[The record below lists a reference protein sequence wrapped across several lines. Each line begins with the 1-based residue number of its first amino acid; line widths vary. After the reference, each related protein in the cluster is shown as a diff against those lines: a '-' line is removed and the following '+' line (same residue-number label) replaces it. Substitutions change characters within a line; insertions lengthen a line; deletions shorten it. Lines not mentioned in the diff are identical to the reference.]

1 MTSPGLRPSLS
12 MRIVAG
18 LLVTLGSCLLTL
30 AEADSEA
37 FFLPNLLSR
46 SGSRGPRQISRP
58 RPALRPIRQT
68 QFRHAPHVS
77 HVPQHHHNR
86 HVQAQR
92 PVRQTKAIFGHQPS
106 LRPHNPHQHGGHG
119 RQNNFAQPPRSDP
132 GARMKLDFGGWKPI
146 NFDEELPSKLKRGIK
161 IADLKSVS
169 DSVNSGKIVTID
181 SAIARA
187 PPAESD
193 PQPHITVTQPPVS
206 HHKPSVSQVSHIR
219 IPSTADHN
227 SIIYVDS
234 SNDPIYNL
242 LDSNNPAV
250 APKYEPAK
258 PVFQTPQYIPRPAVP
273 SKPIQPQ
280 PRPQPA
286 VAPRYQPQPA
296 PAPARPP
303 PYEPNPAPAVPP
315 PYEAPAP
322 SVSYEP
328 ASFLQSSAPL
338 TPAPAPAYEPE
349 QVAYPVVSQLPRKA
363 PAPAPDTDKYPVV
376 ALITA
381 DSDVPEEEKFVQF
394 SINGGSPSSLVGV
407 PESQPSPRQ
416 PKDVAKESDEL
427 YYIYYQD
434 PALDPN
440 FGVKSERDARGTQQ
454 HVGLDGLDIPL
465 YDYEELAEDLFRTE
479 RDQPSYGGRTGSSR
493 VSFRQNVGGKKSGF
507 TYKLS

>member
-1 MTSPGLRPSLS
+1 M
-12 MRIVAG
+12 
-18 LLVTLGSCLLTL
+18 TLGSCLL

-46 SGSRGPRQISRP
+46 SGSRGSRQISRP
-58 RPALRPIRQT
+58 QPRPRPIRQT
-68 QFRHAPHVS
+68 QFRHVPHVS
-77 HVPQHHHNR
+77 QPHHNR
-86 HVQAQR
+86 HVQPPR
-92 PVRQTKAIFGHQPS
+92 PVRQTKAIFSNRPRPVHHHQ
-106 LRPHNPHQHGGHG
+106 QHGVSG
-119 RQNNFAQPPRSDP
+119 RQNNFAQPLRSDP
-132 GARMKLDFGGWKPI
+132 GALMKLDFGGWKPI

-161 IADLKSVS
+161 ISDLKTVS
-169 DSVNSGKIVTID
+169 DSANSGKIVTID

-187 PPAESD
+187 PKAESD
-193 PQPHITVTQPPVS
+193 PKPQVSAPAASVQPPVS
-206 HHKPSVSQVSHIR
+206 HHSPSVSQVSHIR
-219 IPSTADHN
+219 IPSTADHSN
-227 SIIYVDS
+227 IIYVDS

-242 LDSNNPAV
+242 LDANNPAV
-250 APKYEPAK
+250 APKYEVAK
-258 PVFQTPQYIPRPAVP
+258 PVFQSPQYIPRPAVP

-280 PRPQPA
+280 PQKPA

-296 PAPARPP
+296 APARPP
-303 PYEPNPAPAVPP
+303 PYDPNPAPALPP
-315 PYEAPAP
+315 PYEAPAS

-338 TPAPAPAYEPE
+338 TPASAPAYEPE

-363 PAPAPDTDKYPVV
+363 PSPAPDTDKYPVV

-394 SINGGSPSSLVGV
+394 SINGGSLPAL
-407 PESQPSPRQ
+407 PESQPSTRQ
-416 PKDVAKESDEL
+416 PKDVANESDEL

-434 PALDPN
+434 PALDPD
-440 FGVKSERDARGTQQ
+440 FGVKSERDERDARQQ
-454 HVGLDGLDIPL
+454 KHVGLDGLDIPL
-465 YDYEELAEDLFRTE
+465 YDYEELTEDLFRTE

>member
-1 MTSPGLRPSLS
+1 
-12 MRIVAG
+12 
-18 LLVTLGSCLLTL
+18 
-30 AEADSEA
+30 
-37 FFLPNLLSR
+37 
-46 SGSRGPRQISRP
+46 
-58 RPALRPIRQT
+58 
-68 QFRHAPHVS
+68 
-77 HVPQHHHNR
+77 
-86 HVQAQR
+86 
-92 PVRQTKAIFGHQPS
+92 
-106 LRPHNPHQHGGHG
+106 
-119 RQNNFAQPPRSDP
+119 
-132 GARMKLDFGGWKPI
+132 MKLDFGGWKPI

-161 IADLKSVS
+161 ISDLKTVS
-169 DSVNSGKIVTID
+169 DSVSSGKIVTID

-187 PPAESD
+187 PKAESD
-193 PQPHITVTQPPVS
+193 PKPQRPVSPPPVS
-206 HHKPSVSQVSHIR
+206 HHTPSVSQVSHIR
-219 IPSTADHN
+219 IPSTADHSN
-227 SIIYVDS
+227 IIYVDS

-242 LDSNNPAV
+242 LDANNPAV

-280 PRPQPA
+280 PQPQPQQPA
-286 VAPRYQPQPA
+286 VAPRYQPKPA
-296 PAPARPP
+296 QAPARPP
-303 PYEPNPAPAVPP
+303 PYDPNPAPAVPP
-315 PYEAPAP
+315 PYEAPVS

-338 TPAPAPAYEPE
+338 TAAPAPAYEPE
-349 QVAYPVVSQLPRKA
+349 QVAYPVVSQLPRKAPSPA

-381 DSDVPEEEKFVQF
+381 DSDVPEEQKFVQF
-394 SINGGSPSSLVGV
+394 SINGGSPSSLPAL

-434 PALDPN
+434 PALDPS
-440 FGVKSERDARGTQQ
+440 FGVKSERDARQQ

-465 YDYEELAEDLFRTE
+465 YDYEELTEDLYRTE
-479 RDQPSYGGRTGSSR
+479 RDQPSYGYDSRTGSSR

>member
-1 MTSPGLRPSLS
+1 
-12 MRIVAG
+12 
-18 LLVTLGSCLLTL
+18 
-30 AEADSEA
+30 
-37 FFLPNLLSR
+37 
-46 SGSRGPRQISRP
+46 
-58 RPALRPIRQT
+58 
-68 QFRHAPHVS
+68 
-77 HVPQHHHNR
+77 
-86 HVQAQR
+86 
-92 PVRQTKAIFGHQPS
+92 
-106 LRPHNPHQHGGHG
+106 
-119 RQNNFAQPPRSDP
+119 
-132 GARMKLDFGGWKPI
+132 MKLDFGGWKPI

-161 IADLKSVS
+161 ISDLKTVS
-169 DSVNSGKIVTID
+169 DSVSSGKIVTID

-187 PPAESD
+187 PKAESD
-193 PQPHITVTQPPVS
+193 PKPHRPVSPPPVS
-206 HHKPSVSQVSHIR
+206 HHTPSVSQVSHIR
-219 IPSTADHN
+219 IPSTADHSN
-227 SIIYVDS
+227 IIYVDS

-242 LDSNNPAV
+242 LDANNPAV

-280 PRPQPA
+280 PQPQPQQPA
-286 VAPRYQPQPA
+286 VAPRYQPKPA
-296 PAPARPP
+296 VTPARPP
-303 PYEPNPAPAVPP
+303 PYDPNPDPAVPP
-315 PYEAPAP
+315 PYEAPVS
-322 SVSYEP
+322 SVFNEP
-328 ASFLQSSAPL
+328 APFLQSSAPL
-338 TPAPAPAYEPE
+338 TAAPAPAYEPE

-363 PAPAPDTDKYPVV
+363 PSPAPAHDTDKYPVV

-394 SINGGSPSSLVGV
+394 SINGGSPSSLPDL

-434 PALDPN
+434 PALDPS
-440 FGVKSERDARGTQQ
+440 FGVKSERDARQQ

-465 YDYEELAEDLFRTE
+465 YDYEELTEDLYRTE

>member
-1 MTSPGLRPSLS
+1 M
-12 MRIVAG
+12 
-18 LLVTLGSCLLTL
+18 TLGSCLL

-46 SGSRGPRQISRP
+46 SGSRGSRQISRP
-58 RPALRPIRQT
+58 QPRPRPIRQT
-68 QFRHAPHVS
+68 QFRHVS
-77 HVPQHHHNR
+77 HVPQPHHNR
-86 HVQAQR
+86 HVQPAR
-92 PVRQTKAIFGHQPS
+92 PVRQNKAIFGNRPRPVHHQ
-106 LRPHNPHQHGGHG
+106 QHGVSG
-119 RQNNFAQPPRSDP
+119 RQNNFAQPLRSDP
-132 GARMKLDFGGWKPI
+132 GALMKLDFGGWKPI

-161 IADLKSVS
+161 ISDLKTVS

-187 PPAESD
+187 PKAESD
-193 PQPHITVTQPPVS
+193 PKPQVPVSAHAASVQPPVS
-206 HHKPSVSQVSHIR
+206 HHSPSVSQVSHIR
-219 IPSTADHN
+219 IPSTADHSN
-227 SIIYVDS
+227 IIYVDS
-234 SNDPIYNL
+234 SNDPVYYNL
-242 LDSNNPAV
+242 LDANNPAV
-250 APKYEPAK
+250 APKYEAAK
-258 PVFQTPQYIPRPAVP
+258 PVFQSPQYIPRPAVP
-273 SKPIQPQ
+273 SKPIQPK
-280 PRPQPA
+280 PQKPA
-286 VAPRYQPQPA
+286 VAPRYQPQPQKRYQPQPVAPARPPPYDPA

-303 PYEPNPAPAVPP
+303 PYEAPVS
-315 PYEAPAP
+315 

-338 TPAPAPAYEPE
+338 TPATAPAYEPE

-363 PAPAPDTDKYPVV
+363 PSPSPVPDTDKYPVV

-394 SINGGSPSSLVGV
+394 SINGGSSGSLPAL
-407 PESQPSPRQ
+407 PESQPSTRQ

-440 FGVKSERDARGTQQ
+440 FGVKSERDERDARQQ
-454 HVGLDGLDIPL
+454 THVGLDGLDIPL
-465 YDYEELAEDLFRTE
+465 YDYEELTEDLFRTE